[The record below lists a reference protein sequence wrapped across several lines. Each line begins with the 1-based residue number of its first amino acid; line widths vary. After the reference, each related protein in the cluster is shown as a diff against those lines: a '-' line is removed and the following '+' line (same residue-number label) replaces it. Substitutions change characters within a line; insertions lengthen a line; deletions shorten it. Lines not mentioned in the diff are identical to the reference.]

1 MTMLK
6 DPSQKYRPFTPVAL
20 PDRTWPDKVI
30 DKAPIWLSTDLRDGN
45 QSLIE
50 PMDAEKKMA
59 FFKCL
64 VAVGLKEIEVGF
76 PSASQT
82 DFDFVRE
89 LIEGGHIPDDVTIQV
104 LTQARDDLIERTFE
118 SLKGAKRAIVHYYNA
133 CAPSFRRIV
142 FGQDKAGVKA
152 IAVAAGQTIVRLA
165 AERPETQ
172 WGFEYSPEVFSST
185 ETDFDFVRELIEGG
199 HIPDDVTIQVLTQAR
214 DDLIERTFESLKG
227 AKRAIV
233 HYYNAC
239 APSFRRIVFNQDQA
253 GVKAIAV
260 AAGQTIVR
268 LAAERPETQWGF
280 EYSPEVFSSTETDFA
295 VEVCNAVIAVF
306 APTPANK
313 LILNLPATIECATP
327 NNYADQIEWFGRHID
342 RRDSVLISVHTHND
356 RGTGVAASELAVM
369 AGADRVEGCLFGNGE
384 RTGNVCLVTLALNL
398 YTQGVDPELDF
409 SDIDAV
415 RKTVEECN
423 QLPVHPR
430 HPYVGD
436 LVHTAFSGSH
446 QDAIRKGFA
455 QQKPDALWEV
465 PYLPIDPAD
474 IGRDY
479 ESVIRV
485 NSQSGKGGI
494 AFLLEQEYGISLPR
508 RMQIEFSQVVQRET
522 DRLGL
527 EMTAAQIHA
536 LLEQEYLQAK
546 SPYALVSHK
555 LREEDGTST
564 VDIKVAVEGRTEHW
578 HGTAK
583 GPLEALVASLP
594 QAVEIMDYHEH
605 SIGAGANAKAAS
617 YIEVR
622 LEGQRP
628 LHGIGIDENI
638 TTASFRALLSALNRA
653 VTQAQAKAA

>member
-6 DPSQKYRPFTPVAL
+6 DPSKKYRPFTQVQL
-20 PDRTWPDKVI
+20 PDRTWPDQII

-50 PMDAEKKMA
+50 PMDAEKKMR

-104 LTQARDDLIERTFE
+104 LTQAREDLINRTFE
-118 SLKGAKRAIVHYYNA
+118 SLKGAKKAIVHYYNA
-133 CAPSFRRIV
+133 TAPSFRRIV
-142 FGQDKAGVKA
+142 FNQDKAGVVE
-152 IAVAAGQTIVRLA
+152 IATSAARIIKRLAAGQ
-165 AERPETQ
+165 PETQ

-185 ETDFDFVRELIEGG
+185 EI
-199 HIPDDVTIQVLTQAR
+199 
-214 DDLIERTFESLKG
+214 
-227 AKRAIV
+227 
-233 HYYNAC
+233 
-239 APSFRRIVFNQDQA
+239 
-253 GVKAIAV
+253 
-260 AAGQTIVR
+260 
-268 LAAERPETQWGF
+268 
-280 EYSPEVFSSTETDFA
+280 DFA
-295 VEVCNAVIAVF
+295 VEVCNAVIGVF
-306 APTPANK
+306 EPTPAQK

-327 NNYADQIEWFGRHID
+327 NNYADQIEWFGRHVA

-409 SDIDAV
+409 SDIDTV
-415 RKTVEECN
+415 RKVVEECN

-455 QQKPDALWEV
+455 QQDPEGIWEV

-479 ESVIRV
+479 EAVIRV

-494 AFLLEQEYGISLPR
+494 TFLLEQEYGISLPR

-527 EMTAAQIHA
+527 EMTAQQIYG
-536 LLEQEYLQAK
+536 LLQSEYLQAD
-546 SPYALVSHK
+546 SPYELKSHR
-555 LREEDGTST
+555 LQEENGICT
-564 VDIKVAVEGRTEHW
+564 VDVDVSYEGEARRK
-578 HGTAK
+578 HGTGK
-583 GPLEALVASLP
+583 GPLEALVAALP
-594 QAVEIMDYHEH
+594 QNIEIMDYHEH
-605 SIGAGANAKAAS
+605 AISAGTNAQAVA

-622 LEGQRP
+622 LNGGRP
-628 LHGIGIDENI
+628 LHGIGIDENL
-638 TTASFRALLSALNRA
+638 TTATFRALFSALNRA
-653 VTQAQAKAA
+653 LAQTEVQAA